1 MGGSGM
7 GGSEGIARDR
17 FHTHRLI
24 TRARIGSH
32 EKLLLFVLWDFE
44 NSRTGNSWP
53 MLATLVAA
61 SGLSERSVCYALRA
75 LTARQ
80 VLSGSRRFNRSTVR
94 GINYDALALL
104 AQPQPQ
110 PVQSQL
116 QPVQPQLQPVQS
128 QPHQLQTN
136 RRRTQEEKKS
146 EHAPTLLSKRDGK
159 GPKAPDRTES
169 ADEFA
174 ERIVRMAFGQ
184 AARSQD
190 ARHGGAA

>member
-1 MGGSGM
+1 M
-7 GGSEGIARDR
+7 GGSEGIERDR

-159 GPKAPDRTES
+159 GPKAR
-169 ADEFA
+169 ADEDAFRERMRAVAIRVCA
-174 ERIVRMAFGQ
+174 ERAEAMR
-184 AARSQD
+184 AAQ
-190 ARHGGAA
+190 GGAA